1 MATWKKVLTEEDGN
15 LATTDLTQSSSV
27 RSYDLN
33 GNTNR
38 IAFKD
43 GVVQFSDDSN
53 SVSHQF
59 DNTNGVFDAR
69 SANGIRLSDGSN
81 TYHIDLKP
89 KTSLTGSYTLTLPNG
104 SPGGNNKILESDL
117 NGNLSW
123 IDTPSGGGSVDGTG
137 AATRVAYWFDSDTLT
152 SSGDLIFDGTD
163 LRVTNTVVASEL
175 DANTINAEV
184 TGLSSDGD
192 VGRGAEVLAVSSSQN
207 TSAARMYYINN
218 TSTFSAADKDVE
230 AGAAGFLLVSM
241 GTNAN
246 QGMLIRGII
255 RVGSGAIAGTPTVGD
270 RLYLGD
276 SGQFTAD
283 TSGFAAGDFIRMV
296 GHYIAAD
303 TIYFNPSQEY
313 IELA

>member
-1 MATWKKVLTEEDGN
+1 MATWKKVLTEDDGN
-15 LATTDLTQSSSV
+15 LATTNLSQSDAVRTFTVGSSQ
-27 RSYDLN
+27 RL
-33 GNTNR
+33 
-38 IAFKD
+38 AFS
-43 GVVQFSDDSN
+43 GGTVQFTDGTN
-53 SVSHQF
+53 VSHQF
-59 DNTNGVFDAR
+59 DNANGVFDCR
-69 SANGIRLSDGSN
+69 LANGLRLSDGTN
-81 TYHIDLKP
+81 TYHIDIKP

-104 SPGGNNKILESDL
+104 SPGGNNKILESDI

-123 IDTPSGGGSVDGTG
+123 IDTPSSGGGSIDGTG
-137 AATRVAYWFDSDTLT
+137 AASRVAYWSDSDTLT

-192 VGRGAEVLAVSSSQN
+192 VGRGAEVLAVSTSQS
-207 TSAARMYYINN
+207 TSAARMYYINSS
-218 TSTFSAADKDVE
+218 STFSAADKDVE
-230 AGAAGFLLVSM
+230 AGAAGFLLTSM
-241 GTNAN
+241 GSNAN
-246 QGMLIRGII
+246 QGMLIRGIM
-255 RVGSGAIAGTPTVGD
+255 RVGSGGIGGTPTVGD

-276 SGQFTAD
+276 SGQFTVD

-296 GHYIAAD
+296 GHYIATN